1 MTAIASSSSH
11 TLKLATSVQSEA
23 DLRKERTLSA
33 FQSFKSTR
41 KPDVDLVSDAFTF
54 ALESPIQGKVIDLI
68 AIYRS
73 VLELRQELH
82 VTRIATCDKFL
93 DEVEKALNHFLDHK
107 TLPERKMRVSQI
119 IGPVAELADAT
130 DLKSVARKK
139 A

>member
-1 MTAIASSSSH
+1 MTALASSRSH
-11 TLKLATSVQSEA
+11 TLKLATSVQSET

-73 VLELRQELH
+73 VLELREELH
-82 VTRIATCDKFL
+82 FTRVATCDKFL

-107 TLPERKMRVSQI
+107 TLPESFSNHWPRGGTGRRN
-119 IGPVAELADAT
+119 G
-130 DLKSVARKK
+130 LKIRSP
-139 A
+139 